1 MVIKHKSKYDFL
13 CSMKILCTSLKDA
26 LSLRF
31 ILGVE
36 TYSYQSESYIPDTIL
51 PDTTHICI
59 DNDETGVRYGNT
71 MKEKFGLEII
81 KPLNKDVFDDL
92 KEYKDNIQF
101 LKNIYL
107 YGL

>member
-1 MVIKHKSKYDFL
+1 MVIKHKIKYDFL
-13 CSMKILCTSLKDA
+13 WSMKILCTSLKDA

-31 ILGVE
+31 ILNVD
-36 TYSYQSESYIPDTIL
+36 TYSYQSENYIPDTIL
-51 PDTTHICI
+51 EGTTHICI
-59 DNDETGVRYGNT
+59 DNDETGIRYGNL

-92 KEYKDNIQF
+92 KQYKDNIQF
-101 LKNIYL
+101 LKNLYI